1 MNEPLVTVKPTDT
14 KKTLRQKVRIL
25 EKEILGRTLG
35 YIVGAFGLVAA
46 LAWNDLVQQAF
57 AAAFP
62 SQETSL
68 LAKLVY
74 AIFSTLLALIVILL
88 FSRWAKK

>member
-1 MNEPLVTVKPTDT
+1 MTEPTTSIKPTEA
-14 KKTLRQKVRIL
+14 KTLRQKGKIL
-25 EKEILGRTLG
+25 EKEIVGRTLG

-46 LAWNDLVQQAF
+46 LAWNDVVQEAF
-57 AAAFP
+57 ASAFP
-62 SQETSL
+62 SEQTSL

-74 AIFSTLLALIVILL
+74 AMVSTILALLVIVG